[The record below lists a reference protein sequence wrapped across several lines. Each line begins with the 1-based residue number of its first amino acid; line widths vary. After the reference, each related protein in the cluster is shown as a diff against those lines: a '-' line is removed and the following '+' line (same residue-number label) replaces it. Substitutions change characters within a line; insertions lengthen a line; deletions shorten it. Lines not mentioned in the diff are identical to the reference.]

1 MATGSAGVTHAVG
14 HRRMEKKKR
23 RGVELAVSTP
33 GDREE
38 VWEEAEEGEE
48 EEAEEEEEEEE
59 EREEVGKEEGS
70 SETPP
75 LELHGF

>member
-1 MATGSAGVTHAVG
+1 
-14 HRRMEKKKR
+14 MEKKRK
-23 RGVELAVSTP
+23 GVELAVSTP

-48 EEAEEEEEEEE
+48 EESEEEE
-59 EREEVGKEEGS
+59 ERTAAGKGEGS

-75 LELHGF
+75 LELHGS

>member
-1 MATGSAGVTHAVG
+1 M
-14 HRRMEKKKR
+14 
-23 RGVELAVSTP
+23 AVSTP

-48 EEAEEEEEEEE
+48 EEAEEEEED
-59 EREEVGKEEGS
+59 EREEVGKERGS